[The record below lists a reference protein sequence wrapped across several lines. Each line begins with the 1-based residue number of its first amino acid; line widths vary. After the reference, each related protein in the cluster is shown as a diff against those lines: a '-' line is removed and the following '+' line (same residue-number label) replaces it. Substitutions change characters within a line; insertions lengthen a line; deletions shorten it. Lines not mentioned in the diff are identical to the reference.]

1 MKQNMSTAVTWVE
14 LGRLGKGVFVRSLFV
29 KESLYIQGLADH
41 VTMETIFYRKTVK
54 LQIQK

>member
-1 MKQNMSTAVTWVE
+1 MSTVETWVE
-14 LGRLGKGVFVRSLFV
+14 SGRPGKGVFVRSLFV
-29 KESLYIQGLADH
+29 KELLYIQGLEDY